1 VKEVDA
7 MRIEKNQLIAGVPAR
22 DVRRFMRRAAG
33 FIIRPRTVTHVLGF
47 PEEDA
52 RRLLRKFEFEGL
64 DTLTDDHWEATA
76 KGHALAMATAAPPL
90 KRQTAERLLDE
101 VILRARAINSDS
113 RWAYQVASLVV
124 FGSVVTGKERPNDVD
139 IGCKLVQ
146 RFTGERQ
153 QALEEKRRGLKGT
166 RFANIVECAAWPK
179 LEVLKQLKSRS
190 RGLSIQEFT
199 DWIAEKTDYR
209 IVFRDE
215 TESRDQ
221 SSIHQTQW

>member
-1 VKEVDA
+1 
-7 MRIEKNQLIAGVPAR
+7 MRLEKNQLIAGVPAR

-64 DTLTDDHWEATA
+64 VTPTDDHWEATA

-90 KRQTAERLLDE
+90 KRQTAEKLLAE
-101 VILRARAINSDS
+101 VIMRAHAINSDS
-113 RWAYQVASLVV
+113 RWAYRVASLLV
-124 FGSVVTGKERPNDVD
+124 FGSVVAGKERPNDVD

-146 RFTGERQ
+146 RFSGERQ
-153 QALEEKRRGLKGT
+153 KELEDKRRGLRCR
-166 RFANIVECAAWPK
+166 RFANITEWAAWPK
-179 LEVLKQLKSRS
+179 LEVLKHLKSRS

-199 DWIAEKTDYR
+199 DWIVEKTDHR
-209 IVFRDE
+209 IVF
-215 TESRDQ
+215 SDQ
-221 SSIHQTQW
+221 NGTA